1 MRAGSK
7 SRKCSFGCWV
17 HKIDHSPR
25 FKDEELVVRPRAP
38 AVGNGRPG
46 PSGGGESL
54 LQDQELITG
63 AGLRPLPEPVTL
75 LGKRR
80 NIPE

>member
-25 FKDEELVVRPRAP
+25 FRDEELVVRPRAP

-46 PSGGGESL
+46 PREEGRAFCRTRSSL
-54 LQDQELITG
+54 QELG
-63 AGLRPLPEPVTL
+63 YARCLSQ
-75 LGKRR
+75 
-80 NIPE
+80 